1 MNKPKMK
8 CVTLSVDIGVLV
20 PVDTEEDSI
29 TLNIPHDKVTVF
41 GDDGPIKG
49 AKMIC
54 HTTTGIVDSF
64 TEEQAED
71 WKKLPLPEE
80 G

>member
-1 MNKPKMK
+1 MSKPKMK

-20 PVDTEEDSI
+20 PVGTDESSL
-29 TLNIPHDKVTVF
+29 TLDIPHDKVTVF
-41 GDDGPIKG
+41 GEGPITG

-54 HTTTGIVDSF
+54 HTTTGVVDSF

-71 WKKLPLPEE
+71 WKKTPLPEE